1 MTDAAA
7 APSPPVSKPRLV
19 VGISGASG
27 ALYGLRALAAC
38 RDLGVESHLVMSKSA
53 ALTLTQETGLSVSD
67 AAAMAD
73 VVHRVG
79 DVGASIASG
88 SFRTLGMIVAPCSVR
103 TMSEIATGVTSS
115 LLTRAADVVLK
126 ERRPLV
132 LMVRESPLHLGHLR
146 TLTRLAEMGAV
157 IAPPVPAF
165 YAKPASIE
173 EMVDQSV
180 GRALDLFG
188 LTWGPVKRWGEDLP
202 PVGGAVNE
210 TDEN

>member
-7 APSPPVSKPRLV
+7 PVSKPRLV
-19 VGISGASG
+19 VGVSGASG

-38 RDLGVESHLVMSKSA
+38 RELGVESHLVMSKSA
-53 ALTLTQETGLSVSD
+53 ALTLTQETGLAVGD
-67 AAAMAD
+67 VAAMAD

-202 PVGGAVNE
+202 TVNQA
-210 TDEN
+210 DEN